1 MNIQKKLHLWGNSL
15 GLLFICIILIFA
27 FADQLLKNSLPC
39 PLCLLQRIC
48 FAGVGL
54 CLMMNLRLGIRM
66 PHYGFMLLQALLGLA
81 VATRQIYLHLEPGT
95 PGYGDPFLGLY
106 FYTWSAVIFLFIIGF
121 IAIAL
126 LFEHGIDDQFKTSNK
141 WLIALMY
148 LFLIL
153 ILANGISTFI
163 ECGPYVC
170 PDNPTVY
177 YFFK

>member
-1 MNIQKKLHLWGNSL
+1 MNIQKKIHLWGNSF
-15 GLLFICIILIFA
+15 GLLIICVILLFA
-27 FADQLLKNSLPC
+27 FADQLFKHSLPC

-48 FAGVGL
+48 FAGIGL

-66 PHYGFMLLQALLGLA
+66 SHYGFMLLQALLGLA
-81 VATRQIYLHLEPGT
+81 IATRQIYLHLDPGT

-106 FYTWSAVIFLFIIGF
+106 FYTWSAIIFLFIIGF

-126 LFEHGIDDQFKTSNK
+126 LFEQGFDAQFKTSNK
-141 WLIALMY
+141 GMIALMY